1 MMIEVSDVLRMCLL
15 IGILLA
21 VNYRKSAGCFNLYGT
36 FLDKPRSGDTGS
48 RDRRVIYLYIILYE
62 DSSILSVSIIV
73 S

>member
-21 VNYRKSAGCFNLYGT
+21 VNYRKYSGCFYLYGT
-36 FLDKPRSGDTGS
+36 FLDKPRSGDTGGRS
-48 RDRRVIYLYIILYE
+48 NIPLHSLYE
-62 DSSILSVSIIV
+62 DNSILSVSIKV